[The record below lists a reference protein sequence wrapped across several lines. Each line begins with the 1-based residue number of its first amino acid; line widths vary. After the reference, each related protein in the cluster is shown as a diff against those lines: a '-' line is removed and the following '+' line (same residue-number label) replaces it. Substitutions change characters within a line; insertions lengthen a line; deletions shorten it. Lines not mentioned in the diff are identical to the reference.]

1 LPLVYALTRGGFRL
15 KAAHLTHFAS
25 SDLYRRAMGLLES
38 YRYRLQ
44 MRRFII
50 ELFDKSVI
58 EHLVREG
65 EPEQADSPQS
75 PEELRL

>member
-1 LPLVYALTRGGFRL
+1 
-15 KAAHLTHFAS
+15 
-25 SDLYRRAMGLLES
+25 MGLLES

-65 EPEQADSPQS
+65 APEQADSPQS
-75 PEELRL
+75 PEEVVLRV

>member
-1 LPLVYALTRGGFRL
+1 MA
-15 KAAHLTHFAS
+15 
-25 SDLYRRAMGLLES
+25 LLES

-50 ELFDKSVI
+50 ELFDKSVV

-65 EPEQADSPQS
+65 QAEPIGSPAS
-75 PEELRL
+75 PEAEHHQQQPDISISLVEPN

>member
-1 LPLVYALTRGGFRL
+1 MA
-15 KAAHLTHFAS
+15 
-25 SDLYRRAMGLLES
+25 LLES

-50 ELFDKSVI
+50 ELFDKSVV

-65 EPEQADSPQS
+65 TAPEQTGSPQS
-75 PEELRL
+75 PQDVRA